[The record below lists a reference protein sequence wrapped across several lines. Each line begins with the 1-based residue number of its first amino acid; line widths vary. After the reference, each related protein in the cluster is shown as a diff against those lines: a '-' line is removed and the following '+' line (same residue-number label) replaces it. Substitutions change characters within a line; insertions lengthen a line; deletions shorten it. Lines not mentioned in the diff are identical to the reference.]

1 MKLKLIRGSL
11 GFYLMIVHGNGI
23 MELLDGVNSINESEF
38 YLDLIELE
46 LELDMS
52 GLT

>member
-1 MKLKLIRGSL
+1 MKLKLIKGSL
-11 GFYLMIVHGNGI
+11 GFYLMVIHGNGI
-23 MELLDGVNSINESEF
+23 MELLDGVNSINDPEF
-38 YLDLIELE
+38 YLDLIELD